1 MECSLQHLLNKK
13 TNFTLEQKIEILE
26 EICLGIQYLHNETNI
41 IHKDIKPSNVLVN
54 QINGRYHTKICD
66 FGISKRM
73 DLNKTTTF
81 QKTNEVKFTLMY
93 VPPEY
98 YNNKEVSRSGDIYS
112 LGSLMHTVLF
122 GIHPYDGMDKK
133 EIMDNIEN
141 VFYVNFN
148 SKRKKPTIQ
157 EEWTTDIPKE
167 LVEVVKSCLNID
179 KTKRCEID
187 YIIKCIDEIKNAD
200 SKKEVKIQEFQF
212 ESLSLESG
220 QKLNCV
226 HGGKCDELDNII
238 HLALFIHPDDCNY
251 GGNCKNLSDEN
262 HLISFVHPQ
271 LCESGGR
278 CTNFSEFHYFN
289 YLHPPECI
297 YNGICTNYEYSHDI
311 LYRHPL
317 MCKLGRKCD
326 NNDFDHLIK
335 CSHPKNKCIYGSFCV
350 DISINHQKFYSHPFL
365 PICRNGLLCGN
376 KSTKHRER
384 YTHACPH
391 GYNCIRMD
399 SNSHLKNHLHLKK
412 ICKYGDACLSINERN
427 HISNYLHPLDKSPY
441 KIVCEYGLDCKDRE
455 YEHIMMFSHPN
466 YSFGLCEVFHWNR
479 GIDFRKNKEYLDQ
492 LMAQEYVDKILLSK
506 VSSYVKKNFHPVHRC
521 TLTDLKEMLRNGF
534 LSNQNLI
541 KKFKLNPDNL
551 ALKMINHSTRI
562 SEIKKKN
569 KCPQDDEIFEKLTKK
584 IVNQKHLELR
594 GDINQMNL
602 LSSISKD
609 IGMMKNSYSKN
620 FNEKDLETCVDLI
633 KHFADL
639 TFPRDLKVES
649 EEMQI
654 KSIIGHHTGYD
665 EGEIIIVFSQC
676 IMNHP
681 DFSMTPHSSKLFL
694 NKSTFERR
702 YWANDSSMDNTMKY
716 QSSKLNA
723 SVTGWEETF
732 AKEMILQHWDHQNT
746 ITSIKDLE
754 NSLKENQFEGLL
766 PSLISFDFIEK
777 IILPVDKFNELTKDE
792 KYFLTNYFGY
802 KENGDG
808 IVKYNQKYDKLPI
821 LQLKEKYLYQTKHNL
836 SGYSVS
842 IQKNSEIVIPH
853 SIKESHFQISMDV
866 KGDEFAL
873 FLMSE
878 EKDICYSII
887 VMKGKSKIQKH
898 GISQYPVIIGENVDH
913 KRADNQHFTGLLLSY
928 KNGSI
933 MLKSGIYVNAKD
945 QFPQNIKYFGIS
957 CFGKLICF
965 ENIEIK

>member
-1 MECSLQHLLNKK
+1 
-13 TNFTLEQKIEILE
+13 
-26 EICLGIQYLHNETNI
+26 
-41 IHKDIKPSNVLVN
+41 
-54 QINGRYHTKICD
+54 
-66 FGISKRM
+66 
-73 DLNKTTTF
+73 
-81 QKTNEVKFTLMY
+81 
-93 VPPEY
+93 
-98 YNNKEVSRSGDIYS
+98 
-112 LGSLMHTVLF
+112 
-122 GIHPYDGMDKK
+122 
-133 EIMDNIEN
+133 
-141 VFYVNFN
+141 
-148 SKRKKPTIQ
+148 
-157 EEWTTDIPKE
+157 
-167 LVEVVKSCLNID
+167 VKSCLNID

-187 YIIKCIDEIKNAD
+187 YIIKCIDEIKNVGF
-200 SKKEVKIQEFQF
+200 KKEVKIQEFQF

-238 HLALFIHPDDCNY
+238 HLAQFIHPDDCNY
-251 GGNCKNLSDEN
+251 GGNCKKLSDEN

-297 YNGICTNYEYSHDI
+297 YNGICTNYELSHDI

-326 NNDFDHLIK
+326 INDFDHLIE
-335 CSHPKNKCIYGSFCV
+335 CSHPKNQCIYGSFCV
-350 DISINHQKFYSHPFL
+350 DITINHQKFYSHPFL

-376 KSTKHRER
+376 KSTKHIER

-412 ICKYGDACLSINERN
+412 ICKHGDGCLSINERN

-441 KIVCEYGLDCKDRE
+441 KIVCEHGLDCENRE
-455 YEHIMMFSHPN
+455 YEHIMKFSHPN
-466 YSFGLCEVFHWNR
+466 YSFGLCEVFHWNT

-492 LMAQEYVDKILLSK
+492 LMAHEYIDKILLSK

-521 TLTDLKEMLRNGF
+521 TLTDLKEILKNGF

-541 KKFKLNPDNL
+541 QKFKLNPDNL
-551 ALKMINHSTRI
+551 ALKMVNHSTRI
-562 SEIKKKN
+562 LEIKKKN

-584 IVNQKHLELR
+584 IINQKYLELR
-594 GDINQMNL
+594 GGINQMNL
-602 LSSISKD
+602 LSSISKE
-609 IGMMKNSYSKN
+609 IGMMKNSYSKK
-620 FNEKDLETCVDLI
+620 FNEKDLETCEDLI

-694 NKSTFERR
+694 NGSTFERR
-702 YWANDSSMDNTMKY
+702 YWANDSSMDTPTKY

-732 AKEMILQHWDHQNT
+732 AKEMILQYWDHQNT

-792 KYFLTNYFGY
+792 KILLTNHFGH
-802 KENGDG
+802 KGEG
-808 IVKYNQKYDKLPI
+808 IVKFHQKYDKVPI

-842 IQKNSEIVIPH
+842 IQKDSEVIIPH
-853 SIKESHFQISMDV
+853 SIKERHFQISMDV
-866 KGDEFAL
+866 KGDEFVL

-887 VMKGKSKIQKH
+887 VMKGKLTIQKH
-898 GISQYPVIIGENVDH
+898 GKSKYPVIIGEDVDH
-913 KRADNQHFTGLLLSY
+913 KPVDTQHFIGFLLSY
-928 KNGSI
+928 KNGLI
-933 MLKSGIYVNAKD
+933 KFKHKSGIDVQAKD
-945 QFPQNIKYFGIS
+945 QIPQNIKYFGIS